1 MAATTSDMLA
11 KGAKA
16 YEKAWDEKPKAF
28 MPCDGCKTPAY
39 CKEQGCQSKE
49 AAAMKKLEG

>member
-1 MAATTSDMLA
+1 MAATTSDMLD

-16 YEKAWDEKPKAF
+16 YEKAWDEPAKAF
-28 MPCDGCKTPAY
+28 KACEGCKTAGY
-39 CKEQGCQSKE
+39 CEKQGCQSKE

>member
-1 MAATTSDMLA
+1 MAATTSDMLE

-16 YEKAWDEKPKAF
+16 YEKAWDESAKAF
-28 MPCDGCKTPAY
+28 KACEGCKTAAY
-39 CKEQGCQSKE
+39 CEKQGCQSKE